1 MDDDQKAKA
10 IVLRN
15 MTQRGMGGQASGFQ
29 EGSLR
34 WR

>member
-15 MTQRGMGGQASGFQ
+15 MTQRGIGGQASGF
-29 EGSLR
+29 
-34 WR
+34 